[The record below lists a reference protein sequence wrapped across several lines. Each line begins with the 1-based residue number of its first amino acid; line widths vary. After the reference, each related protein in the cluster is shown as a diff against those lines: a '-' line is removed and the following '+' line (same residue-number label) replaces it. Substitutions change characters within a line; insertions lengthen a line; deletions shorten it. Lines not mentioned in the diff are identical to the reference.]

1 MSDRRVVIET
11 LATRIEYARELL
23 GSLRSGAIEKSE
35 IPTYAAR
42 TLESML
48 GSDFS
53 EVYGDAAAL
62 SGDKGI
68 NPRAQQVIAGFIN
81 SSGTIVAFF

>member
-1 MSDRRVVIET
+1 MRLSEVGYMD
-11 LATRIEYARELL
+11 A
-23 GSLRSGAIEKSE
+23 GSL
-35 IPTYAAR
+35 
-42 TLESML
+42 L
-48 GSDFS
+48 F
-53 EVYGDAAAL
+53 AL

>member
-1 MSDRRVVIET
+1 MTRHPRVAPLLSGIRWEQERPIRIHRPSSP
-11 LATRIEYARELL
+11 LLDYLEYGTRL
-23 GSLRSGAIEKSE
+23 
-35 IPTYAAR
+35 
-42 TLESML
+42 
-48 GSDFS
+48 S
-53 EVYGDAAAL
+53 EVGYMDAESLLFAL